1 MKSLQSHLM
10 KKLFVLKSSG
20 ILNAIFLH
28 NLVVIMLRFKFWS
41 EIFLGDCTFQAKHTT
56 SDYILALL

>member
-20 ILNAIFLH
+20 ILNAVFLH
-28 NLVVIMLRFKFWS
+28 NLIVIMLRFKFWS
-41 EIFLGDCTFQAKHTT
+41 EIFFWATVHSKLNIQ
-56 SDYILALL
+56 LAIIY